1 MGMANNETGEANNTV
16 RSPEGSELN
25 GEKASF
31 RNAPMR
37 SEGVVLPRMRLP
49 NGATVPLPRKRV

>member
-1 MGMANNETGEANNTV
+1 MPQNETEEKNATV

-37 SEGVVLPRMRLP
+37 SEGIVWPRMRLP
-49 NGATVPLPRKRV
+49 NGATVPLPRKSV

>member
-1 MGMANNETGEANNTV
+1 MANETEGAGNTV
-16 RSPEGSELN
+16 HSPEGSQLN

-49 NGATVPLPRKRV
+49 NGATVPLPRKQA